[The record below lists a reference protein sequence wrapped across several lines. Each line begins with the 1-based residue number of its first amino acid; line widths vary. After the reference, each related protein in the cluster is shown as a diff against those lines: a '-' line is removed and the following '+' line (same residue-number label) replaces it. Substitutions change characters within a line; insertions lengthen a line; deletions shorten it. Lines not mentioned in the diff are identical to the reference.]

1 MRGLKSYAS
10 NGHSQ
15 GGEDGIIL
23 EAMRRIS
30 ELTPWEKSTFANFT
44 NAIVELICTNNGIPL
59 DAIFGTKQWRGGC

>member
-1 MRGLKSYAS
+1 MRGLNSYAS

-30 ELTPWEKSTFANFT
+30 ESGRRFDSVIAFGAGDGKRFQP
-44 NAIVELICTNNGIPL
+44 IPL
-59 DAIFGTKQWRGGC
+59 PERVFNDGAAD